1 VLDSLPSHGSCYTN
15 QCVSLFSLC
24 KSISPLVKQVGELLL
39 QAVHPAIGFVYAG
52 LVTLIPFSC
61 PPHYPFAVAVERP
74 DYVPLS

>member
-1 VLDSLPSHGSCYTN
+1 
-15 QCVSLFSLC
+15 
-24 KSISPLVKQVGELLL
+24 LVKQVGELLL